1 MRGGDKVWS
10 RLAWVSLPRNSYD
23 ERLCLQLLKNDML
36 EKIGPYHFVGV
47 LGRGGMGTVFKG
59 EHEETGEF
67 HAIKVLAPNYSQE
80 PHFRARFESEIQALI
95 KLDHP
100 NIVRLISF
108 GQEDGNMFFAMEMVD
123 GKSLFEIQ
131 RSGHKFTPHQCLS
144 IAKDVC
150 KGLKHAH
157 DRGIIHR
164 DLKPGNL
171 MMTKDRVVKITD
183 FGIAKSYGSSQNT
196 GNNILGTMDYMSP
209 EQAKGEQVT
218 AKSDIYSL
226 GTVLFTLLSGKPPFT
241 ANSIEESFRNL
252 TRIPPP
258 YVSSVVSDVPHEV
271 DRLIRRMMEKKPDK
285 RLATA
290 QATLHQINEAERLL
304 KNYSEAKTAQNAPM
318 QPSGNETSL
327 HHPKTGGTSKSRSG
341 EQAGGRA
348 NHKSAGRSVN
358 MPKTSAEGHT
368 QKTPI
373 ADNKTHFVDPHETSF
388 ELPGS
393 DVADS
398 KSEDFDLHQ
407 LEDSIEPVELDY
419 FNTVT
424 DQEREV
430 VVRDDELH
438 QSKGALPL
446 LLGLLGV
453 IVLAAV
459 GSWYSLRNPTADELY
474 SQIEPFREQPH
485 RVIQQTDQFLSL
497 YPDDVRS
504 EEVESINQ
512 VGKSVDF
519 YHDLVNKLSVRAR
532 IPGESRMTEI
542 EDQFHD
548 IVRLADDDMKAA
560 DAKMAAF
567 IIVHDGNED
576 LEQRDKDCVVAA
588 KGFRLKQN
596 ANDPQRMEQRIKN
609 LHATVHRAEEMKS
622 SVDAVNLYRSLI
634 SLHEDEN
641 WGDQESLR
649 LDLLADIKQRIKA
662 TEAIEPTEA
671 TEAINGE

>member
-1 MRGGDKVWS
+1 
-10 RLAWVSLPRNSYD
+10 
-23 ERLCLQLLKNDML
+23 ML
-36 EKIGPYHFVGV
+36 EKIGPYQFLDV

-59 EHEETGEF
+59 KHQETGEL
-67 HAIKVLAPNYSQE
+67 HAVKVLAPNYSQE
-80 PHFRARFESEIQALI
+80 PHFRARFESEIKALI

-123 GKSLFEIQ
+123 GKSLFEVQ

-144 IAKDVC
+144 IAEDVC

-183 FGIAKSYGSSQNT
+183 FGIAKRYGASQNT

-258 YVSSVVSDVPHEV
+258 YVSSVVPDVPHEV
-271 DRLIRRMMEKKPDK
+271 DRLIRRMMEKKPEK

-290 QATLHQINEAERLL
+290 QATLHQIKEAAQVM
-304 KNYSEAKTAQNAPM
+304 KDTSEAKTAQNPPLQSTGKVTSVFGGRTEDDSSTRPDKPAWNRTHGELKNKPFD
-318 QPSGNETSL
+318 QSQTSSEGKTQKRPSIATGKTRLSPPVDSPSVATGDDGRESPSGE
-327 HHPKTGGTSKSRSG
+327 
-341 EQAGGRA
+341 
-348 NHKSAGRSVN
+348 
-358 MPKTSAEGHT
+358 
-368 QKTPI
+368 
-373 ADNKTHFVDPHETSF
+373 F
-388 ELPGS
+388 EL
-393 DVADS
+393 DLAAV
-398 KSEDFDLHQ
+398 ED
-407 LEDSIEPVELDY
+407 EPVQLDY

-424 DQEREV
+424 EEEREIV
-430 VVRDDELH
+430 TDEVDV
-438 QSKGALPL
+438 QRSKGVVPL
-446 LLGLLGV
+446 LLGLLAV
-453 IVLAAV
+453 IAVAAV
-459 GSWYSLRNPTADELY
+459 GSWYSLQNPSADELF
-474 SQIEPFREQPH
+474 SQIEPFRDRPH
-485 RVIQQTDQFLSL
+485 RVVKQTDQFVSL
-497 YPDDVRS
+497 YPDDERFDDVKNMN
-504 EEVESINQ
+504 EA
-512 VGKSVDF
+512 GKSIDF
-519 YHDLVNKLSVRAR
+519 YHDLVNRLSVQAR

-548 IVRLADDDMKAA
+548 IIRLADDDRKAA

-576 LEQRDKDCVVAA
+576 LDQRDKDCVAAA

-596 ANDPQRMEQRIKN
+596 SIDPQTMRQRVKN
-609 LHATVHRAEEMKS
+609 IHATVLRAASLENDSEAIK
-622 SVDAVNLYRSLI
+622 VYRSLI
-634 SLHEDEN
+634 RLHGDED
-641 WGDQESLR
+641 WGDQDELR
-649 LDLLADIKQRIKA
+649 VDLLAEIEQRVRRL
-662 TEAIEPTEA
+662 ES
-671 TEAINGE
+671 GSQ

>member
-1 MRGGDKVWS
+1 
-10 RLAWVSLPRNSYD
+10 
-23 ERLCLQLLKNDML
+23 ML
-36 EKIGPYHFVGV
+36 EKIGPYEFQSV
-47 LGRGGMGTVFKG
+47 LGRGGMGTVYKG
-59 EHEETGEF
+59 KHEDTGEL
-67 HAIKVLAPNYSQE
+67 HAVKVLAPNYSQE
-80 PHFRARFESEIQALI
+80 PHFRARFESEIKALI

-131 RSGHKFTPHQCLS
+131 RSGHQFTPPQCLS

-196 GNNILGTMDYMSP
+196 GNNILGTLDYMSP

-226 GTVLFTLLSGKPPFT
+226 GTVLFTLLSGKPPYT

-258 YVSSVVSDVPHEV
+258 YVSSVVPDVPHEV
-271 DRLIRRMMEKKPDK
+271 DLLIRRMMEKKPEK

-290 QATLHQINEAERLL
+290 QAALHQINEAEQVL
-304 KNYSEAKTAQNAPM
+304 KNYSEAKTAQNSPIEPTG
-318 QPSGNETSL
+318 QETSVF
-327 HHPKTGGTSKSRSG
+327 
-341 EQAGGRA
+341 GR
-348 NHKSAGRSVN
+348 KPRGDSQGRSQQKDSDRASRKPRSAN
-358 MPKTSAEGHT
+358 RSMPKTSVQEHT
-368 QKTPI
+368 QERPFAADKTSLSNPNHPSYI
-373 ADNKTHFVDPHETSF
+373 A
-388 ELPGS
+388 PGS
-393 DVADS
+393 SAA
-398 KSEDFDLHQ
+398 KSESQEFDLEAEAD
-407 LEDSIEPVELDY
+407 EDEPVELDY

-424 DQEREV
+424 DEEREIITEEV
-430 VVRDDELH
+430 ELH
-438 QSKGALPL
+438 QSKGAIPL

-453 IVLAAV
+453 IAVAAV
-459 GSWYSLRNPTADELY
+459 GSWYTLRNPTADELY
-474 SQIEPFREQPH
+474 SQIESFREQPH
-485 RVIQQTDQFLSL
+485 RVVEQTNEFISL
-497 YPDDVRS
+497 YPDDERFDDVKNMN
-504 EEVESINQ
+504 E

-542 EDQFHD
+542 EDQFYD

-560 DAKMAAF
+560 NAKMAAF
-567 IIVHDGNED
+567 IIVHDGNDD
-576 LEQRDKDCVVAA
+576 LEQRDKACVAAA

-596 ANDPQRMEQRIKN
+596 SNDPQRIQQRVKN
-609 LHATVHRAEEMKS
+609 FYATVQRAERLESIDGAIK
-622 SVDAVNLYRSLI
+622 LYQSLV
-634 SLHEDEN
+634 SLHGDEN
-641 WGDQESLR
+641 WGDQEALR
-649 LDLLADIKQRIKA
+649 KDLLADIEHRIKLLESA
-662 TEAIEPTEA
+662 SQ
-671 TEAINGE
+671 

>member
-1 MRGGDKVWS
+1 MVS
-10 RLAWVSLPRNSYD
+10 IETLTLQPRL
-23 ERLCLQLLKNDML
+23 NDML
-36 EKIGPYHFVGV
+36 EKIGPYEFLDV
-47 LGRGGMGTVFKG
+47 LGRGGMGTVYKG
-59 EHEETGEF
+59 KHEETGEL
-67 HAIKVLAPNYSQE
+67 HAVKVLAPNYSQE
-80 PHFRARFESEIQALI
+80 PHFRARFESEIKALI

-123 GKSLFEIQ
+123 GKSLFEVQ
-131 RSGHKFTPHQCLS
+131 RSGHKFTPPQCLS

-183 FGIAKSYGSSQNT
+183 FGIAKSYGTSQNT

-258 YVSSVVSDVPHEV
+258 YVSSVVPDVPHEV
-271 DRLIRRMMEKKPDK
+271 DRLIRRMMEKKPEK

-290 QATLHQINEAERLL
+290 QATLHQINEAEELL
-304 KNYSEAKTAQNAPM
+304 KNYSEAKTAQNSPHKPTG
-318 QPSGNETSL
+318 QETSVFGRKTGSDSKARSDEQAEDRASRQREKDFL
-327 HHPKTGGTSKSRSG
+327 SKPKTAVGGNTQQRPLPSDKTSISNPNDPSYIAPGSSAAKSKSDEYG
-341 EQAGGRA
+341 LEALA
-348 NHKSAGRSVN
+348 K
-358 MPKTSAEGHT
+358 
-368 QKTPI
+368 
-373 ADNKTHFVDPHETSF
+373 
-388 ELPGS
+388 
-393 DVADS
+393 
-398 KSEDFDLHQ
+398 ED
-407 LEDSIEPVELDY
+407 EPVELDY

-424 DQEREV
+424 DKEREIV
-430 VVRDDELH
+430 TEEVDLH
-438 QSKGALPL
+438 QSKGMVPL

-453 IVLAAV
+453 VVLAGV

-474 SQIEPFREQPH
+474 SQIESFREEPH
-485 RVIQQTDQFLSL
+485 RVIEQTQQFISL
-497 YPDDVRS
+497 YPEDERF
-504 EEVESINQ
+504 EEVESISK
-512 VGKSVDF
+512 VGQSVDF

-576 LEQRDKDCVVAA
+576 LEQRDKDCVLAA

-596 ANDPQRMEQRIKN
+596 SNDPQRMKQRVKN
-609 LHATVHRAEEMKS
+609 IHATVKRAEGMKN
-622 SVDAVNLYRSLI
+622 DADAISLYRSLI
-634 SLHEDEN
+634 SLHGDEN
-641 WGDQESLR
+641 WGSQEALR
-649 LDLLADIKQRIKA
+649 EDLLADIELRIRA
-662 TEAIEPTEA
+662 LETE
-671 TEAINGE
+671 GE

>member
-1 MRGGDKVWS
+1 MVS
-10 RLAWVSLPRNSYD
+10 IETLTLQPRL
-23 ERLCLQLLKNDML
+23 NDML
-36 EKIGPYHFVGV
+36 EKIGPYEFLDV
-47 LGRGGMGTVFKG
+47 LGRGGMGTVYKG
-59 EHEETGEF
+59 KHEETGEL
-67 HAIKVLAPNYSQE
+67 HAVKVLAPNYSQE
-80 PHFRARFESEIQALI
+80 PHFRARFESEIKALI

-123 GKSLFEIQ
+123 GKSLFEVQ
-131 RSGHKFTPHQCLS
+131 RSGHKFTPRQCLS

-258 YVSSVVSDVPHEV
+258 YVSSVVPDVPHEV
-271 DRLIRRMMEKKPDK
+271 DRLIRRMMEKKPEK

-290 QATLHQINEAERLL
+290 QATLHQINEAEELL
-304 KNYSEAKTAQNAPM
+304 KNYSEAKTAQNSPHKPTG
-318 QPSGNETSL
+318 QETSVFGRKTGSDSKARSDEQAEDRASRQRERDFL
-327 HHPKTGGTSKSRSG
+327 SKPKTAVGGNTQQRPLPSDKTSISNPNDPSYIAPGSSAAKSKSDEYG
-341 EQAGGRA
+341 LEALA
-348 NHKSAGRSVN
+348 K
-358 MPKTSAEGHT
+358 
-368 QKTPI
+368 
-373 ADNKTHFVDPHETSF
+373 
-388 ELPGS
+388 
-393 DVADS
+393 
-398 KSEDFDLHQ
+398 ED
-407 LEDSIEPVELDY
+407 EPVELDY

-424 DQEREV
+424 DKEREIV
-430 VVRDDELH
+430 TEEVDLH
-438 QSKGALPL
+438 QSKGMVPL

-453 IVLAAV
+453 VVLAGV

-474 SQIEPFREQPH
+474 SQIESFREEPH
-485 RVIQQTDQFLSL
+485 RVIEQTQQFISL
-497 YPDDVRS
+497 YPDDERF
-504 EEVESINQ
+504 EEVESISK
-512 VGKSVDF
+512 VGQSVDF

-576 LEQRDKDCVVAA
+576 LEQRDKDCVLAA

-596 ANDPQRMEQRIKN
+596 SNDPQRMKQRVKN
-609 LHATVHRAEEMKS
+609 IHATVKRAEGMKN
-622 SVDAVNLYRSLI
+622 DADAISLYRSLI
-634 SLHEDEN
+634 SLHGDEN
-641 WGDQESLR
+641 WGSQEALR
-649 LDLLADIKQRIKA
+649 EDLLADIELRIKA
-662 TEAIEPTEA
+662 LETE
-671 TEAINGE
+671 GE

>member
-1 MRGGDKVWS
+1 
-10 RLAWVSLPRNSYD
+10 
-23 ERLCLQLLKNDML
+23 ML
-36 EKIGPYHFVGV
+36 EKIGPYQFLDV

-59 EHEETGEF
+59 KHDKTGEL

-80 PHFRARFESEIQALI
+80 PHFRARFESEIKALI

-123 GKSLFEIQ
+123 GKSLFEVL
-131 RSGHKFTPHQCLS
+131 RSGHKFTPPQCLS

-183 FGIAKSYGSSQNT
+183 FGIAKSFGSSQNT
-196 GNNILGTMDYMSP
+196 GNNILGTLDYMSP

-226 GTVLFTLLSGKPPFT
+226 GTVLFTLLSGKPPYT

-258 YVSSVVSDVPHEV
+258 YVSSVVPEVPHEV
-271 DRLIRRMMEKKPDK
+271 DRLIRRMMEKKPEK

-290 QATLHQINEAERLL
+290 QATLHQINEAGQVL
-304 KNYSEAKTAQNAPM
+304 KNYSEAKTAPNLQRELTG
-318 QPSGNETSL
+318 QETSVL
-327 HHPKTGGTSKSRSG
+327 
-341 EQAGGRA
+341 GR
-348 NHKSAGRSVN
+348 KVGRNSEVPSEEKLKEPGSPN
-358 MPKTSAEGHT
+358 KENDRHFLPKTSVGGHT
-368 QKTPI
+368 EKRPLS
-373 ADNKTHFVDPHETSF
+373 ANKTSLSNPNDPAYIAPESNAAQSEPPTF
-388 ELPGS
+388 NLAA
-393 DVADS
+393 AD
-398 KSEDFDLHQ
+398 ED
-407 LEDSIEPVELDY
+407 EGEPVELDY

-424 DQEREV
+424 DEEREIISQDV
-430 VVRDDELH
+430 ELH
-438 QSKGALPL
+438 QSKGVVPL

-453 IVLAAV
+453 VALAAV
-459 GSWYSLRNPTADELY
+459 GSWYTLRNPTADELY
-474 SQIEPFREQPH
+474 SQIESFREQPH
-485 RVIQQTDQFLSL
+485 RVIEQTDQFISL
-497 YPDDVRS
+497 YPDDERF
-504 EEVESINQ
+504 NQ
-512 VGKSVDF
+512 VKTMNEVGKSVDF
-519 YHDLVNKLSVRAR
+519 YHSLVNRLSVQAR

-542 EDQFHD
+542 EDQFYD

-567 IIVHDGNED
+567 IIVHNSNED
-576 LEQRDKDCVVAA
+576 LERRDKDCVAAA

-596 ANDPQRMEQRIKN
+596 SNDPQRIQQRIKN
-609 LHATVHRAEEMKS
+609 FHATVQRAEKMKGI
-622 SVDAVNLYRSLI
+622 DDTIKLYRSLV
-634 SLHEDEN
+634 SLHGDEN

-649 LDLLADIKQRIKA
+649 RELLADIEGRIA
-662 TEAIEPTEA
+662 QLQSESQ
-671 TEAINGE
+671 

>member
-1 MRGGDKVWS
+1 
-10 RLAWVSLPRNSYD
+10 
-23 ERLCLQLLKNDML
+23 ML
-36 EKIGPYHFVGV
+36 EKIGPYKFLDV
-47 LGRGGMGTVFKG
+47 LGRGGMGTVYKG
-59 EHEETGEF
+59 EHEETGEL
-67 HAIKVLAPNYSQE
+67 HAVKVLAPNYSQE
-80 PHFRARFESEIQALI
+80 PHFRARFDSEIKALI

-123 GKSLFEIQ
+123 GKSLFEVQ
-131 RSGHKFTPHQCLS
+131 RSGHKFTPPQCLS

-183 FGIAKSYGSSQNT
+183 FGIAKSYGTSQNT

-258 YVSSVVSDVPHEV
+258 YVSSVVPDVPYEV
-271 DRLIRRMMEKKPDK
+271 DRLIRRMMEKKPEK

-290 QATLHQINEAERLL
+290 QATLHQINEAEQLL
-304 KNYSEAKTAQNAPM
+304 KDSSEAKTAQNPPNKSTG
-318 QPSGNETSL
+318 QETFVSGRKSDSDSQAWPDEQTRDRTS
-327 HHPKTGGTSKSRSG
+327 PRS
-341 EQAGGRA
+341 E
-348 NHKSAGRSVN
+348 NKFRSQ
-358 MPKTSAEGHT
+358 PKTSAGGNT
-368 QKTPI
+368 QKRPPI
-373 ADNKTHFVDPHETSF
+373 AADVTHVSSPNDPSYIGS
-388 ELPGS
+388 GS
-393 DVADS
+393 DAAKS
-398 KSEDFDLHQ
+398 KSDEFGLEKVAGED
-407 LEDSIEPVELDY
+407 EPIELDY

-424 DQEREV
+424 EEEREV
-430 VVRDDELH
+430 IGEDVELH
-438 QSKGALPL
+438 QSKGAVPL

-453 IVLAAV
+453 IALAAI
-459 GSWYSLRNPTADELY
+459 GSWYSLSSPSADTLY
-474 SQIEPFREQPH
+474 SQIESFREQPH
-485 RVIQQTDQFLSL
+485 RVIEQTSQFISL
-497 YPDDVRS
+497 YPDDERF
-504 EEVESINQ
+504 EEVKTLNEVGNSI
-512 VGKSVDF
+512 DF

-532 IPGESRMTEI
+532 IPGESRLTEI

-567 IIVHDGNED
+567 IIVHEGNED
-576 LEQRDKDCVVAA
+576 LEQRDKDCVWAA

-596 ANDPQRMEQRIKN
+596 SNDPQRIEQRVKN
-609 LHATVHRAEEMKS
+609 IHATVKRAEKLTSIDE
-622 SVDAVNLYRSLI
+622 AIQLYRSLV
-634 SLHEDEN
+634 SLHGDEN
-641 WGDQESLR
+641 WGSQEALR
-649 LDLLADIKQRIKA
+649 EDLLADIEQRIKA
-662 TEAIEPTEA
+662 LETE
-671 TEAINGE
+671 GE